1 MSTTPDEPAADPLS
15 CCEEARRLAE
25 AGEIDRAGELFDGV
39 LRLGDTPYRARAA
52 LGLAVVREDVGDVNG
67 ARDADWTAI
76 QTRDREYA
84 PRAAC
89 HLALSHERAGDV
101 GKAREAWLIAVDF
114 GNPFYLPPAC
124 LALGR
129 LADDDGDHAS
139 ARYWWERVIEAGD
152 AEHAALAADFLGHRL
167 LERGEASAARDVLAA
182 TLRLIDRESA
192 PGTYARLA
200 VLLGLAH
207 LDQAIGAF
215 GSALDG
221 AAEPT
226 GTPSAVE
233 LLARILPL
241 RDRTAEA
248 AEVWRRGLADQ
259 RISTAVRDRLRRGFG
274 PAEEDGEP
282 WWEPQVEQA
291 IMDGRLPL
299 LAGELFG
306 ALDHMYALA
315 ALRCAG
321 RSPDGTGDDNP
332 LRQIVRVPSDYGW
345 GPALHDSFAD
355 RLREAM
361 GDDAPGLP
369 PDWPNE

>member
-1 MSTTPDEPAADPLS
+1 MSTTPDEPATDPLS

-25 AGEIDRAGELFDGV
+25 AGEIDRAGELFYGV

-52 LGLAVVREDVGDVNG
+52 LGLAVVREDAGDVNG

-89 HLALSHERAGDV
+89 HLALSHERAGDIDR
-101 GKAREAWLIAVDF
+101 AREAWLIAVDF

-139 ARYWWERVIEAGD
+139 ARYWWELVIEAGD
-152 AEHAALAADFLGHRL
+152 AEHAALAADDLGHRL

-192 PGTYARLA
+192 HGTYARLA

-215 GSALDG
+215 DSALGG

-259 RISTAVRDRLRRGFG
+259 RISAAVRDRLRRGFG

-282 WWEPQVEQA
+282 WWEPRVEEA

-315 ALRCAG
+315 ALRCAD
-321 RSPDGTGDDNP
+321 RSPDGTGDDDP
-332 LRQIVRVPSDYGW
+332 LRQILRVPNDYGW
-345 GPALHDSFAD
+345 GSALHESFAD

-361 GDDAPGLP
+361 GDDAPDLP